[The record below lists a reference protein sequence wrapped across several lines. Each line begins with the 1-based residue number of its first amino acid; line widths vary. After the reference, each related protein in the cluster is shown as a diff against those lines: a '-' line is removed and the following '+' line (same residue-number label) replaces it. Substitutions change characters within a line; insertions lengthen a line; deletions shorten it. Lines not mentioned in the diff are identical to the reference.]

1 MKYIF
6 IINPI
11 SGGKDTASEL
21 QSHIKRAF
29 QGKSGHSYEILFT
42 NYAGHAR
49 EITAQAVTDKVDI
62 VVAAGG
68 DGTMN
73 EVCSALVRSTSAF
86 GLIPMGSGNGFA
98 RSLGI
103 PLSIE
108 AAIQRLLNPK
118 IISIDVGKIN
128 DCYFFGIA
136 GVGLDAQIAAQFQ
149 EFGKRGPLPYFYVGF
164 REFFKYSY
172 EEITIMFDDRELITH
187 PLLIT
192 VANTHQYG
200 NGAVIAPHA
209 DYRDGLLDLCIIEKF
224 NLFEGMFKFPSLFN
238 NKIDRLSSYST
249 YRTAELH
256 ICRSEDSGIFHTDGE
271 PHKGGRDLHIQLLKL
286 ALKVCS

>member
-1 MKYIF
+1 MKYVF

-11 SGGKDTASEL
+11 SGGKDSTSIL
-21 QSHIKRAF
+21 QRRIGQAF
-29 QGKSGHSYEILFT
+29 SGNDTHSYEILLT
-42 NYAGHAR
+42 QYAGHAR
-49 EITAQAVTDKVDI
+49 EIAAQAVIDEIDV

-73 EVCSALVRSTSAF
+73 EVCSALVHSETAF

-128 DCYFFGIA
+128 DCYFFGVA

-256 ICRSEDSGIFHTDGE
+256 ISRSEDSGIFHTDGE

>member
-1 MKYIF
+1 MKYVF

-11 SGGKDTASEL
+11 SGGKNTASQL
-21 QSHIKRAF
+21 QNYITRIF
-29 QGKSGHSYEILFT
+29 QGSSHSYEILFT
-42 NYAGHAR
+42 CYPGHAY
-49 EITAQAVTDKVDI
+49 EIAAQAMNDKIDI

-73 EVCSALVRSTSAF
+73 EVCSALVYSETAF

-103 PLSIE
+103 PLNLDE
-108 AAIQRLLNPK
+108 AIKRLIHPH
-118 IISIDVGKIN
+118 IISIDAGKIN
-128 DCYFFGIA
+128 DGYFFGVA
-136 GVGLDAQIAAQFQ
+136 GVGLDAQIAQRFQ

-164 REFFKYSY
+164 REFFSFSY
-172 EEITIMFDDRELITH
+172 KEIKISFNDQELIIH

-209 DYRDGLLDLCIIEKF
+209 DYNDGLLDLCIIEKF
-224 NLFEGMFKFPSLFN
+224 NVWEGLIKFPYLFN
-238 NKIDRLSSYST
+238 NKIDRLSSYRT

-256 ICRSEDSGIFHTDGE
+256 ISHIDDGIFHTDGE
-271 PHKGGRDLHIQLLKL
+271 PHKGGRELHINLLRC
-286 ALKVCS
+286 ALKVCV